1 VIFPTALALIQ
12 FGTLRPF
19 LVTALALTVVQFTVG
34 NILEP
39 RLMGKGLNLSPVVML
54 LGLAVWGTIW
64 GIVGMFL
71 AVPLMV
77 VSMIVFSQF
86 HATRP
91 IAVLMSADGEL
102 RI

>member
-1 VIFPTALALIQ
+1 M
-12 FGTLRPF
+12 
-19 LVTALALTVVQFTVG
+19 G
-34 NILEP
+34 N
-39 RLMGKGLNLSPVVML
+39 GLNVSPVVML

-77 VSMIVFSQF
+77 VFMIVLLARS
-86 HATRP
+86 RP
-91 IAVLMSADGEL
+91 HDPSRVLMSADGEL